1 VLIQKL
7 ASVLMFKNLQISLDG
22 NVARTYSTSV
32 STVKP
37 FISTNIFGTFQF
49 KGLGMFLRYEDGPF
63 YYYDLKSYV
72 NDGLKIRRAQLTS
85 FLETSMFNSVLN
97 SRIQLDYSTDILTK
111 VTTSVVRADVNV
123 NLVKQALTLRV
134 FGSYD
139 LKPTAANKQNILS
152 VSIRK
157 NFGLP
162 VVGVQKFRNLKVV
175 LYKDKN
181 LNETYDSGDE
191 AVPDGSLQIGN
202 QYLITNKKGEVY
214 YKNIPTGKY
223 SIDLSQINNVKGW
236 VARDGFKQNI
246 DVKSNE
252 TVYIPFKESK
262 YLSGRLNVVR
272 DEYSKGSFNPGNIRI
287 TAINSKGEAFYTLT
301 NAKGEFFLNLP
312 AETYVI
318 QINTNVFSDNFRVL
332 QETFNAD
339 LIQKSDEN
347 IVFEIRESK
356 RQINI
361 QRQGVPVKP

>member
-1 VLIQKL
+1 
-7 ASVLMFKNLQISLDG
+7 MFKNLQISLDG